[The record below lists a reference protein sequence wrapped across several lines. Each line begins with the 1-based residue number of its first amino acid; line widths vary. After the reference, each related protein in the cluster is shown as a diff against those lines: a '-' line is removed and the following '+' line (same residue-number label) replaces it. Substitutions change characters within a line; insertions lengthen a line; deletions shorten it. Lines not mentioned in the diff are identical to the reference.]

1 MPQKKK
7 KTERKEVYK
16 SEIFHLLMLLLEHAK
31 WQTVKQ
37 DCTYE
42 AMAKYL
48 KFQHT
53 TDWRRYQ
60 SSIHLLED
68 TDLAIRSAFEYQLGD
83 LSQSNRD
90 YGEMNLR
97 LYGILNAVYLQMGA
111 YEVIMNLLN
120 YPNRQNVSTSFQRL
134 GIYKLRGIAG
144 AHTADYLHD
153 EETIKNNAGI
163 RKTTSFSIMQFNL
176 EKTGKCIHAMDQN
189 GLSFEFNLL
198 EVLTE
203 YEKMATNLLVQ
214 IIQHSKTFYKTKKD
228 KAYIQERLEELL
240 PNLMDYTKMNEN
252 EKYWEKQDEKIEQ
265 LLEEIEKRKIN

>member
-1 MPQKKK
+1 
-7 KTERKEVYK
+7 
-16 SEIFHLLMLLLEHAK
+16 
-31 WQTVKQ
+31 
-37 DCTYE
+37 
-42 AMAKYL
+42 
-48 KFQHT
+48 
-53 TDWRRYQ
+53 
-60 SSIHLLED
+60 
-68 TDLAIRSAFEYQLGD
+68 
-83 LSQSNRD
+83 
-90 YGEMNLR
+90 
-97 LYGILNAVYLQMGA
+97 
-111 YEVIMNLLN
+111 
-120 YPNRQNVSTSFQRL
+120 
-134 GIYKLRGIAG
+134 
-144 AHTADYLHD
+144 
-153 EETIKNNAGI
+153 
-163 RKTTSFSIMQFNL
+163 MQFNL